1 MQEAWRYARGCE
13 LTSAQTRIDRDL
25 YLHPRHFG
33 REIKQQIVQKL
44 HEEVEGTCHGRYGFI
59 IAVTEID
66 TENMGMGMVQ
76 EGTGFVV
83 YPVTF
88 SAVVMKPFP
97 NEIIDAVVTSTT
109 VNGLLCS
116 AGPLDIF
123 CSHWVRPRA
132 CPLARPLSRRPL
144 SRPLDLSLDLSL
156 SLCLDCSVP
165 QMPPVSTPHHACVSW
180 VSPLVYLPLP
190 VPSRSLADNVE
201 NIPEEYEFN
210 RQNNTYTSSDGLV
223 IANDSD
229 VRIKVLTVRYQAH
242 KIVRLSYLLS
252 PLSPGWRNLTTKR
265 RAWRR

>member
-1 MQEAWRYARGCE
+1 MFFY
-13 LTSAQTRIDRDL
+13 TRIDRDL

-123 CSHWVRPRA
+123 CSHW
-132 CPLARPLSRRPL
+132 
-144 SRPLDLSLDLSL
+144 
-156 SLCLDCSVP
+156 
-165 QMPPVSTPHHACVSW
+165 
-180 VSPLVYLPLP
+180 
-190 VPSRSLADNVE
+190 

-242 KIVRLSYLLS
+242 KIACVATLKGNYLG
-252 PLSPGWRNLTTKR
+252 PIQYM
-265 RAWRR
+265 